1 MLTNTSIT
9 LEQLANHLNAE
20 LLGDSAYV
28 VQGCCSLNPGEPGKV
43 GYLMRSAKPAV
54 RQHLAHTRAG
64 VVIIDDRDNYIEGT
78 NALLVEKAE
87 LAFIQV
93 ARLFVHRPAIKGVH
107 PTAVIAPSVSLG
119 ENVAVGAGCIIED
132 NVTIADN
139 TVIMPGCYLGVGV
152 SIGANCLLHPRVT
165 CYHDV
170 KMGDHVVI
178 QSGAIIG
185 AEGFGNV
192 MHEGKWLSI
201 PHSGSVV
208 LEDDV
213 QIGANTTIDRGVL
226 DNTIIGLGVR
236 IDNQIQIGH
245 NVKIGAYTAIAAGT
259 GIAGS
264 TTIGQ
269 YCIIGGL
276 VGIPD
281 HVQIGDQV
289 IILAKSAVTKS
300 LPGPGIYSSAV
311 PAVEASRW
319 RRTWAMLRNIEKLKK
334 RIKQLECQ

>member
-1 MLTNTSIT
+1 MLVNASIT
-9 LEQLANHLNAE
+9 LQQLANHLKAE

-28 VQGCCSLNPGEPGKV
+28 VNGCCSLNPGEPGKV

-54 RQHLAHTRAG
+54 RQFLAHTQAG

-78 NALLVEKAE
+78 NALLVDKAE
-87 LAFIQV
+87 LGFIAV
-93 ARLFVHRPAIKGVH
+93 ARLFVQRPVSKGIH
-107 PTAVIAPSVSLG
+107 PSAVIASSATLG
-119 ENVAVGAGCIIED
+119 DNVAIGAGCIIED
-132 NVTIADN
+132 DVTIADN
-139 TVIMPGCYLGVGV
+139 TIVMPGCYLGVGV
-152 SIGANCLLHPRVT
+152 SIGANCLLHPRVV

-170 KMGDHVVI
+170 QMGDHVVI
-178 QSGAIIG
+178 QSGAVIG

-192 MHEGKWLSI
+192 MHEGRWVSI
-201 PHSGSVV
+201 PHSGSVII
-208 LEDDV
+208 ENDV

-226 DNTIIGLGVR
+226 DNTIIGLGAR
-236 IDNQIQIGH
+236 IDNQIQIAH
-245 NVKIGAYTAIAAGT
+245 NVKIGAHTAIAAGT

-269 YCIIGGL
+269 YCIIGGM

-281 HVQIGDQV
+281 HVEIGDQV
-289 IILAKSAVTKS
+289 IILSKSAVTKS